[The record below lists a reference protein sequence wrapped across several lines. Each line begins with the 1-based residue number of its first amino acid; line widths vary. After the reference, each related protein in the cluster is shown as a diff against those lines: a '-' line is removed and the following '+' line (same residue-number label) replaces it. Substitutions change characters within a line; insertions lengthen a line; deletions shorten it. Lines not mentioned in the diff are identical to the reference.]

1 MKLNIKPIS
10 VLLALFILCFT
21 LYCYNSS
28 HSIIE
33 PLSNPAHSEFV
44 SKGITNDITS
54 LEDALHISKYQNN
67 YQSILKDLMRWC
79 DLEILSVMVSN
90 KLNIQDGVDKVNT
103 EVITSLNQFSQFR
116 NTLQS
121 VYDNIL
127 TNIQ

>member
-10 VLLALFILCFT
+10 VLLAFLILCFT
-21 LYCYNSS
+21 LYCYNRRG
-28 HSIIE
+28 SIIE

-54 LEDALHISKYQNN
+54 LEDALHISKYQSN

-90 KLNIQDGVDKVNT
+90 KLNIQDGVNTANT
-103 EVITSLNQFSQFR
+103 ELITSLNQFSQFR
-116 NTLQS
+116 NTLQG